1 MSISKKP
8 QGAFLA
14 VTLLTVIAVTTVF
27 MVYAALLSTWTGNV
41 VTVTGEGGQVLY
53 SLTESSMNW
62 QANLASFNTGT
73 SWYAMLKVT
82 GASAQSVT
90 VDWYL
95 LTGPSYTRGAKQL
108 TTTINLVAGTNFI
121 NATSDGGSSGNFN
134 WGSLTTG
141 AGDYKVEVDING

>member
-1 MSISKKP
+1 MNATQKP
-8 QGAFLA
+8 QRTFLA

-41 VTVTGEGGQVLY
+41 VTITSEGGQILY

-62 QANLASFNTGT
+62 QANLASMNTGT
-73 SWYAMLKVT
+73 AWYAMLKLT

-95 LTGPSYTRGAKQL
+95 LTGPIYTRGAKQL
-108 TTTINLVAGTNFI
+108 TTTMDLVAGTNFI
-121 NATSDGGSSGNFN
+121 NATLTGISSGNFN
-134 WGSLTTG
+134 WGSLTSS
-141 AGDYKVEVDING
+141 AGDFKVEVDVNG

>member
-1 MSISKKP
+1 MSMSKKP
-8 QGAFLA
+8 QRPFLA

-41 VTVTGEGGQVLY
+41 VTVTSEGGQVLY
-53 SLTESSMNW
+53 SLTESSMAW
-62 QANLASFNTGT
+62 QSDLASLNTGT
-73 SWYAMLKVT
+73 AWYAMLKLT

-90 VDWYL
+90 VDWYF

-121 NATSDGGSSGNFN
+121 NATATGVSSGNFN
-134 WGSLTTG
+134 WGSLTG
-141 AGDYKVEVDING
+141 SAGNYEIEVDVNG